1 MIKIDY
7 GNDPIRIYTSNNKV
21 YKAKKVISSLPLG
34 VLKAKIV
41 DFQPSLPNKYLRI
54 IDKLGIG
61 NMNKLYVSFTNRFW
75 NYKSGW
81 LSFVTKDANSNKF
94 PIATVIAS

>member
-1 MIKIDY
+1 
-7 GNDPIRIYTSNNKV
+7 
-21 YKAKKVISSLPLG
+21 VISSLPLG

-41 DFQPSLPNKYLRI
+41 DFQPSLPDKYLKI

-81 LSFVTKDANSNKF
+81 LNFVTKNANTNKF
-94 PIATVIAS
+94 PIATVIPS